1 MIKYNYK
8 GNQYDWLS
16 DIRKVIWNED
26 RMVFGEWDEE
36 TKKHFGVT
44 EVNIPEPEVP
54 PYVPTDEELAERIR
68 RDRDEKLEETDFFV
82 MPDYPSD
89 PKDLEEVKTYRQA
102 LRDITKQSDFP
113 KEVTWP
119 ELPSVFKKDTDGM
132 GLKLAKASSLA
143 KVGL

>member
-8 GNQYDWLS
+8 GKQYDCLGG
-16 DIRKVIWNED
+16 IRKVIWDED

-68 RDRDEKLEETDFFV
+68 RERDEKLEETDFFV

-102 LRDITKQSDFP
+102 LRDITKQRVFP

-119 ELPSVFKKDTDGM
+119 EPPSVFKKDTDGM
-132 GLKLAKASSLA
+132 GLKLAK
-143 KVGL
+143 VGL

>member
-8 GNQYDWLS
+8 GNQYDWLG

-68 RDRDEKLEETDFFV
+68 RERDEKLKETDFFV

-89 PKDLEEVKTYRQA
+89 PKDLEEVKSYRQA
-102 LRDITKQSDFP
+102 LRDITKQSGFP

>member
-26 RMVFGEWDEE
+26 HMVFGEWDEE

-54 PYVPTDEELAERIR
+54 PYVPTDEELADRIR
-68 RDRDEKLEETDFFV
+68 RERDEKLEETDFFV

-89 PKDLEEVKTYRQA
+89 PKDLEEVKAYRQA
-102 LRDITKQSDFP
+102 LRDITKQSGFP
-113 KEVTWP
+113 KDVTWP
-119 ELPSVFKKDTDGM
+119 ELPSVFKKDTDGI

-143 KVGL
+143 KVGI